1 MKTNNAVKDQKDVQA
16 LRKTALQATAKA
28 IKADVATEGSVT
40 VYLSEGSK
48 KLTADAKAKI
58 VETALDNCG
67 LISRNGKKVNISV
80 DVLALD
86 LSYQR
91 DPRKEMKKVY
101 NLMEGWDDEHADDI
115 VVSYRDGILYVMDG
129 GHRLLAAILLGIDT
143 LTVRVLEGKT
153 RETEAAYFESQKDK
167 ETTLKPA
174 QTFKAGMVS
183 KDPTVAAIYTI
194 CNQFGLTVTSHMKN
208 VARPMRAIVAAR
220 TVVDNPA
227 IDGTD
232 CLSWMFSVME
242 TAWWLES
249 RSKLTGALTSKMIFA
264 FQDVYIDGM
273 RKGQLD
279 EYTSNL
285 CSVLRS
291 CSPSIVSAYG
301 VLMQP
306 GDEQRAQAM
315 GALKQIAVGK
325 ADLDAIYYLATK
337 AEEQK
342 KANKSGSKKAKK
354 VKKIS

>member
-1 MKTNNAVKDQKDVQA
+1 MKTNNAVKDQKDVQS

-28 IKADVATEGSVT
+28 IKAGVATEGSVT

-91 DPRKEMKKVY
+91 DPRKEMRKVY

-167 ETTLKPA
+167 ETTLK
-174 QTFKAGMVS
+174 
-183 KDPTVAAIYTI
+183 
-194 CNQFGLTVTSHMKN
+194 
-208 VARPMRAIVAAR
+208 
-220 TVVDNPA
+220 
-227 IDGTD
+227 
-232 CLSWMFSVME
+232 LS
-242 TAWWLES
+242 L
-249 RSKLTGALTSKMIFA
+249 IH
-264 FQDVYIDGM
+264 I
-273 RKGQLD
+273 
-279 EYTSNL
+279 
-285 CSVLRS
+285 
-291 CSPSIVSAYG
+291 
-301 VLMQP
+301 
-306 GDEQRAQAM
+306 
-315 GALKQIAVGK
+315 
-325 ADLDAIYYLATK
+325 
-337 AEEQK
+337 
-342 KANKSGSKKAKK
+342 
-354 VKKIS
+354 